1 MSDASRD
8 NNVINRITGF
18 ILVVISIA
26 IFIGFFKIVRMGRYK
41 DDSVKITGRYDVTFN
56 GEVYED
62 VDLATKQFPSIK
74 KGDHVTYSFVMPD
87 SYVDDAVLTIYLDH
101 AAVKVYYDDEL
112 VYEKGSPKSRMLG
125 YGNVSIPLPDD
136 YKGINVRV
144 EIDAIENE
152 GLSSLS
158 QPVINNARTLLHNYN
173 VDLSLY
179 LVIDIAIVML
189 CITIVLLS
197 FIFSRLLPAL
207 RHLAYFGMAFF
218 LMGLYELCSYD
229 MLKIFSDS
237 LVFRGYLE
245 YSSLYLGP
253 FFLTLYF
260 YKEFFRHETELIRKI
275 YRVILVLQGVFP
287 VVAFTLHF
295 TDIMHLPEVLT
306 VCHVLLLTNVV
317 TVLVVLIRRVLR
329 KDNTHRYMV
338 FGLIILILLSIAD
351 MVRFNL
357 YIRLM
362 REKMHGYVSYLLVG
376 FFLFLIAMIIDFFV
390 NQRKRLYKAAH
401 AEAMAKLALID
412 MMTNLANRRGCENAF
427 DAIRKNNKI
436 FGIICIDINF
446 LKLTNDKYGHQEG
459 DKLLVDFAGLLTSA
473 CEGMECTVGRMGGD
487 EFTVIVPEAD
497 NEKLESIIETLNAKR
512 DEINV
517 SRTPMPISFAYGF
530 CLSDDAELEGHTST
544 GDIVELVYQIAD
556 ERMYQ
561 NKVAMKARREDVSD
575 GV

>member
-8 NNVINRITGF
+8 NNVINRIAGF

-275 YRVILVLQGVFP
+275 YRVILVLQGAFP

-530 CLSDDAELEGHTST
+530 CLSDDAELEGHTGT

>member
-1 MSDASRD
+1 
-8 NNVINRITGF
+8 
-18 ILVVISIA
+18 
-26 IFIGFFKIVRMGRYK
+26 
-41 DDSVKITGRYDVTFN
+41 
-56 GEVYED
+56 
-62 VDLATKQFPSIK
+62 
-74 KGDHVTYSFVMPD
+74 
-87 SYVDDAVLTIYLDH
+87 
-101 AAVKVYYDDEL
+101 
-112 VYEKGSPKSRMLG
+112 
-125 YGNVSIPLPDD
+125 
-136 YKGINVRV
+136 
-144 EIDAIENE
+144 
-152 GLSSLS
+152 
-158 QPVINNARTLLHNYN
+158 
-173 VDLSLY
+173 
-179 LVIDIAIVML
+179 
-189 CITIVLLS
+189 
-197 FIFSRLLPAL
+197 
-207 RHLAYFGMAFF
+207 
-218 LMGLYELCSYD
+218 
-229 MLKIFSDS
+229 
-237 LVFRGYLE
+237 
-245 YSSLYLGP
+245 LGP

-362 REKMHGYVSYLLVG
+362 REKMQGYVSYLLVG

-530 CLSDDAELEGHTST
+530 CLSDDAELEGHTGT

>member
-87 SYVDDAVLTIYLDH
+87 YYVDDAVLTIYLDH
-101 AAVKVYYDDEL
+101 AAVKIYYDDEL

-530 CLSDDAELEGHTST
+530 CLSDDAELEGHTGT